1 MKKIAL
7 VFASIVLIAGMCT
20 ISSCTKTNSTPPTVT
35 LVGNATMTSSLNA
48 TFTDPGATAKDSK
61 GTVITSIDVT
71 VVPAF
76 NKDLAGD
83 YVFTYSATDA
93 DGNKGTATRTVTV
106 ANDAKAFAGTY
117 GATDDGISGTWHFA
131 WTETITASS
140 TTNYRLVFSRFA
152 YYTGCSPYIDLNTAM
167 TSCNLPQQ
175 SFTCGSPA
183 MVRTFTGSGPVNS
196 TTKVITVNLT
206 EVSDATYTGVDVYT
220 KQ

>member
-1 MKKIAL
+1 MKKIVL
-7 VFASIVLIAGMCT
+7 IFASVVLIAGMFT
-20 ISSCTKTNSTPPTVT
+20 ISSCTKTDTTKPTVT
-35 LVGNATMTSSLNA
+35 LTGDANMTSSLNA

-61 GTVITSIDVT
+61 GTVLTVTVT

-83 YVFTYSATDA
+83 YVYTYSATDA
-93 DGNKGTATRTVTV
+93 NGNTGEAKRTVTV
-106 ANDAKAFAGTY
+106 ENDAKAFAGTY
-117 GATDDGISGTWHFA
+117 NATDDGISGTWHYA

-140 TTNYRLVFSRFA
+140 NTNNRLIFSRFA
-152 YYTGCSPYIDLNTAM
+152 YYTGASPYIDLNSAH

-183 MVRTFTGSGPVNS
+183 MVRTFTGSGPV
-196 TTKVITVNLT
+196 TTSPMAITVNLT